1 MEKSRVIAAA
11 LGTVGLTALSSSVIA
26 GGFAIFEQSVKGL
39 GNAFA
44 GSAAVAEDAATLFF
58 NPAGLT
64 RLDDSEFDAA
74 GHLIIPSLG
83 FRDRGS
89 HLNRTVGGAP
99 ITASDEGDG
108 AHLALIPNL
117 NYAHS
122 YDERLKFGA
131 AVNVPFAF
139 LTDYEAGWQGRY
151 HALRSDGEAINL
163 NASAAYRFNELLS
176 IGVGFNAQYIDATFS
191 NALDFST
198 LCLGNPASAPACRAF
213 GLTTPG
219 RPATDGHVEFSG
231 NDWSYGYNVG
241 LLLEPANT
249 TRIGVH
255 YRSHIEHEV
264 SGEADFTVPAP
275 AFAAATGA
283 FQDTGASATLDLPDS
298 LTLSA
303 YHQLDER
310 WAVLGDINWTHWGR
324 FDQVVLRF
332 DNPRQPPLVTPQDW
346 EDTFRYALGVTYRP
360 ERHLILR
367 SGLAYDE
374 TPIPNPRLRSPRI
387 PDQDRVWLTFGA
399 SYQHSETLSIDVG
412 YAHLFIDDA
421 ATDNTEVITGH
432 VLTGEFEGEV
442 DILAAQLV
450 WRMR

>member
-1 MEKSRVIAAA
+1 MGKAKSIAATMCTI
-11 LGTVGLTALSSSVIA
+11 GVVALSSGVIA
-26 GGFAIFEQSVKGL
+26 GGFALFEQSVKGL

-64 RLDDSEFDAA
+64 RLHDSGIDAA
-74 GHLIIPSLG
+74 SHLIIPSLS
-83 FRDRGS
+83 FQDRGS
-89 HLNRTVGGAP
+89 HLNQAVGGAP
-99 ITASDEGDG
+99 ITASDDGDG

-117 NYAHS
+117 YYAHS

-151 HALRSDGEAINL
+151 HALRSDGMAINL
-163 NASAAYRFNELLS
+163 NVSAAYRFNELLS
-176 IGVGFNAQYIDATFS
+176 MGVGFDAQYIDATFS

-198 LCLGNPASAPACRAF
+198 LCLDNPASAPACGVF
-213 GLTTPG
+213 GLSTPG
-219 RPATDGHVEFSG
+219 QPATDGHVEFSG
-231 NDWSYGYNVG
+231 NDWSYGYNIG
-241 LLLEPANT
+241 LLLEPTNA

-255 YRSHIEHEV
+255 YRSHIQHEV
-264 SGEADFTVPAP
+264 GGEADFTVPVP

-283 FQDTGASATLDLPDS
+283 FQDTGANATLDLPDS
-298 LTLSA
+298 LTVSA
-303 YHQLDER
+303 YHPLGDR
-310 WAVLGDINWTHWGR
+310 WAVLGDITWTHWSR

-332 DNPRQPPLVTPQDW
+332 DNPRQPALVTPQDW
-346 EDTFRYALGVTYRP
+346 DDTFRYALGVTYHP
-360 ERHLILR
+360 ERRLILR

-374 TPIPNPRLRSPRI
+374 TPIPNPHLRSPRI

-399 SYQHSETLSIDVG
+399 SYQYSEALSIDVG

-421 ATDNTEVITGH
+421 AVDNTEVITGH
-432 VLTGEFEGEV
+432 VLTGDFKGEV
-442 DILAAQLV
+442 DILAVQLV

>member
-1 MEKSRVIAAA
+1 MAKAKSIAAA
-11 LGTVGLTALSSSVIA
+11 LGTVSLTALSSSVIA
-26 GGFAIFEQSVKGL
+26 GGFAILEQSVKGL

-58 NPAGLT
+58 TPAGLT
-64 RLDDSEFDAA
+64 RIHDSEIDLA
-74 GHLIIPSLG
+74 GHLIIPSRS
-83 FRDRGS
+83 FQDRGS
-89 HLNRTVGGAP
+89 RLNRAVGGAP

-117 NYAHS
+117 YYAHS

-151 HALRSDGEAINL
+151 HALRSGGEAINL
-163 NASAAYRFNELLS
+163 NVSTAYRFNERLS
-176 IGVGFNAQYIDATFS
+176 MGVGFNAQYIDATFS

-198 LCLGNPASAPACRAF
+198 LCLGNPASAPACRTF

-219 RPATDGHVEFSG
+219 QPATDGHVEFSG
-231 NDWSYGYNVG
+231 NDWSYGYNIG

-255 YRSHIEHEV
+255 YRSHVEHEV
-264 SGEADFTVPAP
+264 DGEADFTVPAP
-275 AFAAATGA
+275 RFAAATGA

-303 YHQLDER
+303 YHRLDER
-310 WAVLGDINWTHWGR
+310 WAVLGDINWTHWSR

-346 EDTFRYALGVTYRP
+346 EDTFRYAAGITYDP
-360 ERHLILR
+360 EGPVILR
-367 SGLAYDE
+367 SGVAYDE
-374 TPIPNPRLRSPRI
+374 TPIPNARLRSPRI
-387 PDQDRVWLTFGA
+387 SDQDRVWLTFGA
-399 SYQHSETLSIDVG
+399 SYQHSEALSIDVG
-412 YAHLFIDDA
+412 YAHLFIGDA
-421 ATDNTEVITGH
+421 TVDNTEVITGH
-432 VLTGEFEGEV
+432 VLTGEFEGEI

>member
-1 MEKSRVIAAA
+1 MGKARSIAA
-11 LGTVGLTALSSSVIA
+11 TMCTIGLDALSRSVIA
-26 GGFAIFEQSVKGL
+26 GGFVLYEQSVKGL

-44 GSAAVAEDAATLFF
+44 GSAAVAEDATTLFF
-58 NPAGLT
+58 NPAGMT
-64 RLDDSEFDAA
+64 RLDDSELDAA
-74 GHLIIPSLG
+74 GHLIIPSLS
-83 FRDRGS
+83 FQDRGS
-89 HLNRTVGGAP
+89 HLNRAVGGAP
-99 ITASDEGDG
+99 ITASDDGDG

-117 NYAHS
+117 YYAHS

-131 AVNVPFAF
+131 AANVPFAF
-139 LTDYEAGWQGRY
+139 LSDYEAGWQGRY
-151 HALRSDGEAINL
+151 HALRSDGMAINL

-176 IGVGFNAQYIDATFS
+176 MGVGFNAQYIDVTFS

-198 LCLGNPASAPACRAF
+198 LCLGNPASAPACSSF

-231 NDWSYGYNVG
+231 NDWSYGYNIG
-241 LLLEPANT
+241 LLLEPANA

-264 SGEADFTVPAP
+264 EGDADFTVPAP

-283 FQDTGASATLDLPDS
+283 FQDTGASATLNLPDS
-298 LTLSA
+298 VSLSA
-303 YHQLDER
+303 YHQLDNR
-310 WAVLGDINWTHWGR
+310 FAILGDITWTHWNR
-324 FDQVVLRF
+324 FDQVVVRF
-332 DNPRQPPLVTPQDW
+332 DNPRQPPVVTPQGW
-346 EDTFRYALGVTYRP
+346 EDAFRYALGITYHP
-360 ERHLILR
+360 EGPFTLR
-367 SGLAYDE
+367 SGVAYDE
-374 TPIPNPRLRSPRI
+374 TPVPNARLRSPRI

-399 SYQHSETLSIDVG
+399 SYRYSETVSLDFG

-421 ATDNTEVITGH
+421 GIDNTEVNTGH

-442 DILAAQLV
+442 DIIAAQLV